1 MNSIFFDYSKNL
13 LISTN
18 SNGYSIYNLTNFNK
32 IHENKT
38 FSYSLKICKILF
50 NSNIILFVPSNKENE
65 IIIYDDK
72 NNKEIAS
79 INFKENFILNF
90 EIIKNFIFIQLKNC
104 IKIFDLITL
113 NLINDINDVD
123 NKNSFILFDKNFI
136 VCMNILNSNKNIIK
150 INKLN
155 EKNNNFIFDVIKTNL
170 NNIKNISID
179 NKNFDFF
186 IVFDDNLN
194 FNLFKIENFDLIFE
208 FKIKSNFNIF
218 NIFLFKNE
226 FLLILFSNNHIQI
239 FNLINNNN
247 NNNNENYLNIFC
259 EYKFEKNFFDIEKK
273 NKILI
278 NYYKKSEFLIINS
291 LTKTL
296 KKIKFNTKEKN
307 KIWEILKL
315 NYI

>member
-123 NKNSFILFDKNFI
+123 NENSFILFDKNFI
-136 VCMNILNSNKNIIK
+136 VCINILNSNKNIIK

-247 NNNNENYLNIFC
+247 NNENYLNIFC
-259 EYKFEKNFFDIEKK
+259 EYKLKKNYFDIENKT